1 MWWAGSWW
9 GEEFLK
15 FLAALEHFAATI
27 PEADPVFWICS
38 FAVRSVCKCVLT
50 CSFQNNQHSVDL
62 GADLADS
69 PFEHALASPSCKGVV
84 MVLDSEA
91 TTLTRVW
98 CLCCS

>member
-1 MWWAGSWW
+1 MWWAGSYW

-38 FAVRSVCKCVLT
+38 FA
-50 CSFQNNQHSVDL
+50 NNQHSVDL
-62 GADLADS
+62 GSDLADS

-91 TTLTRVW
+91 STLTRVW
-98 CLCCS
+98 CLICS